1 MPSKLYNIRRTESDT
16 KAVKNMV
23 ARFNRKLARAERE
36 AEDAS
41 FLPERASAR
50 EIWKRVKTRS
60 DLNFELNRLKRFLK
74 PGAEGKVTT
83 EGGATVTKFA
93 IQDMRA
99 LQRRANVIQR
109 RLSQEAID
117 LAGENGKYS
126 QEIAYK
132 RREMQGTHIEP
143 GMLTQKGFKRIYK
156 ALPDRATF
164 KYKDIAEERYFRDY
178 KDVFKR
184 ELGSAKSTKQYKEV
198 WRLLKSM
205 SPQQFLAAYYKD
217 ATKALSIGFLY
228 GTESVVTKLNSIES
242 ALRGFLNDNP
252 TEEK

>member
-1 MPSKLYNIRRTESDT
+1 
-16 KAVKNMV
+16 MV
-23 ARFNRKLARAERE
+23 ARFNRKLARIEKE

-60 DLNFELNRLKRFLK
+60 DLNFELNRLKRFLN
-74 PGAEGKVTT
+74 PGAEEKVTT

-117 LAGENGKYS
+117 LAGETGKYS

-132 RREMQGTHIEP
+132 RREMQGTHIKPE
-143 GMLTQKGFKRIYK
+143 MLTQKGFKRIYK

-164 KYKDIAEERYFRDY
+164 KYKDVTEERYFRDY

-217 ATKALSIGFLY
+217 TTKALSIGFLY

>member
-23 ARFNRKLARAERE
+23 ARFNRKLARIEKE

-60 DLNFELNRLKRFLK
+60 DLNFELNRLKRFLN
-74 PGAEGKVTT
+74 PGTEEKVTT

-117 LAGENGKYS
+117 LAGETGKYS

-132 RREMQGTHIEP
+132 RREMQGTHIKPE
-143 GMLTQKGFKRIYK
+143 MLTQKGFKRIYK

-164 KYKDIAEERYFRDY
+164 KYKDVTEERYFRDY

-217 ATKALSIGFLY
+217 TTKALSIGFLY

-252 TEEK
+252 TEGK

>member
-1 MPSKLYNIRRTESDT
+1 MPSKLYNIRRTEADT

-50 EIWKRVKTRS
+50 DIWKRVKTRS

-74 PGAEGKVTT
+74 PGADQKVVT

-99 LQRRANVIQR
+99 LQRRANMIQR
-109 RLSQEAID
+109 RISQEAID

-132 RREMQGTHIEP
+132 RREMQGTHIKPE
-143 GMLTQKGFKRIYK
+143 MLTQRGFERIYK
-156 ALPDRATF
+156 VLPKRATF
-164 KYKDIAEERYFRDY
+164 KYKETEEERYFKDY
-178 KDVFKR
+178 KDVFKK
-184 ELGSAKSTKQYKEV
+184 ELGVLKNSQHYKEV
-198 WRLLKSM
+198 WKLLNSLT
-205 SPQQFLAAYYKD
+205 PQQFMEAYYQD
-217 ATKALSIGFLY
+217 SSKALSISFLY
-228 GTESVVTKLNSIES
+228 GTESILSKLSNIES
-242 ALRGFLNDNP
+242 ALRGYLNKNE
-252 TEEK
+252 TEV